1 MFWLLVATA
10 SAVPA
15 HAKVSDSNPAA
26 GSTVSQVP
34 TTISV
39 TTAENMKSGP
49 TNSNLQVY
57 GPNGELVSQGDATVD
72 LNNPQLMSVK
82 IKPAGKGVYVVRWT
96 TVSEDDGDPDQGA
109 FTFTVGT
116 PAVSHSAPVAPVASS
131 SIPLWVP
138 IVVGI
143 VALLVGLAIGVAIAR
158 GTKTTM
164 SGNADAQD
172 TEPMATKRS

>member
-15 HAKVSDSNPAA
+15 HAKVTGSNPAA
-26 GSTVSQVP
+26 GSTVSQAP

-49 TNSNLQVY
+49 SNSNLQVY
-57 GPNGELVSQGDATVD
+57 GPNGELISQGDATVD
-72 LNNPQLMSVK
+72 LNNPQLMSIK
-82 IKPAGKGVYVVRWT
+82 IKPSGKGVYVVRWN

-109 FTFTVGT
+109 FTFTVG
-116 PAVSHSAPVAPVASS
+116 APVVAKTAPAAPAASS

-138 IVVGI
+138 IVAGI
-143 VALLVGLAIGVAIAR
+143 VALLVGLGIGFAIAR
-158 GTKTTM
+158 GTRAAT
-164 SGNADAQD
+164 SGNADVQD